1 MVVAQA
7 AKYVFNVGAAGSAE
21 EIYKVVSV
29 ALGRPCPAGPYGLV
43 WELDNHPMP
52 VEVTVVGLPLL
63 RERLPTQ
70 ARFLEMALRQVAE
83 RHSSNG
89 FVLHVA

>member
-7 AKYVFNVGAAGSAE
+7 AKYVFDVGTAGSTE

-29 ALGRPCPAGPYGLV
+29 ALGRPCPAGPYSLA
-43 WELDNHPMP
+43 WELEDHPMP
-52 VEVTVVGLPLL
+52 IEVTVVGLPLL

-70 ARFLEMALRQVAE
+70 ARFLEMALREVAE
-83 RHSSNG
+83 RHINDG